1 MCCGGRLLRLAFSHH
16 EDDVANDCVMAK
28 VMSPL
33 MGRCGPLGEEL
44 LGKQQLERMLVRK
57 GREMGVGVDRPC
69 ASMTPCG
76 FSVCAEPVAVT
87 PLAPDTRTQ
96 PGPDPSG
103 QVRRAPLRAV
113 AYEKDML

>member
-1 MCCGGRLLRLAFSHH
+1 
-16 EDDVANDCVMAK
+16 MAK

-33 MGRCGPLGEEL
+33 MCRCGPLGEEL

-76 FSVCAEPVAVT
+76 FSVCAEPVVVT
-87 PLAPDTRTQ
+87 SPAPDKVPQ
-96 PGPDPSG
+96 PGPDASG
-103 QVRRAPLRAV
+103 QAR
-113 AYEKDML
+113 

>member
-1 MCCGGRLLRLAFSHH
+1 
-16 EDDVANDCVMAK
+16 MAK

-57 GREMGVGVDRPC
+57 GLEMGVGVDRPC
-69 ASMTPCG
+69 ASIVACG

-87 PLAPDTRTQ
+87 PLALDTRTQ
-96 PGPDPSG
+96 PGPDAPG
-103 QVRRAPLRAV
+103 QARRAPLRAV

>member
-1 MCCGGRLLRLAFSHH
+1 
-16 EDDVANDCVMAK
+16 MAK

-33 MGRCGPLGEEL
+33 MGRCGPLGGEEL

-57 GREMGVGVDRPC
+57 GLEMGVGVDRPC

-87 PLAPDTRTQ
+87 PLALDTRTQ